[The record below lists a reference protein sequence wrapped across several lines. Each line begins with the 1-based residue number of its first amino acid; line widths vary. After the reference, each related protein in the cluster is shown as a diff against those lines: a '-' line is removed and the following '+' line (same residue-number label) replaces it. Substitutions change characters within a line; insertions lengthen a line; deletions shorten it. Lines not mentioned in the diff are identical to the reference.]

1 MATSDPLLKWREEF
15 PILAKKTYLINN
27 SLGAMPRGVYGALK
41 EYADTWAEEG
51 VEAWHRWLPQV
62 TATGDLIGAIVNAPK
77 GSVMMH
83 QNVSTLSAIVASAL
97 DFTGPR
103 NKVVYDELNFPSVHY
118 VWKEQERRGAKVELV
133 KSDDGLTVPTERLL
147 AAIDEKTV
155 AVPVSL
161 VQFRSAAIQDAKAIV
176 EKAHRVG
183 AIVVLD
189 TYQAVGTIPVDVR
202 ALDVDF
208 LVGGSVKWLCGGA
221 GAAYLYANP
230 ERTAKMKPA
239 ATGWFSH
246 AAPFAFEMGR
256 IRYAPD
262 VHRFMGGSPS
272 VPALYAARSGY
283 EIIAK
288 VGIPAIRE
296 KSQRQTKRLLEK
308 ALEMGLEVN
317 SPRDGEIRGGTVV
330 VDFPGAE
337 AACAELVKRKFV
349 VDYRK
354 PSTSVL
360 GTPLK
365 GGIRISP
372 HFYNSDDECDAVLAE
387 IADLRKRGPSSTTTP
402 LGF

>member
-1 MATSDPLLKWREEF
+1 MADPLLKWREEF

-41 EYADTWAEEG
+41 EYADTWAEDG
-51 VEAWHRWLPQV
+51 VEAWHHWLPLV
-62 TATGDLIGAIVNAPK
+62 TATGDLVGTIINAPK
-77 GSVMMH
+77 GTVMMH
-83 QNVSTLSAIVASAL
+83 QNVSTLSAILASAL
-97 DFTGPR
+97 DFSGAR
-103 NKVVYDELNFPSVHY
+103 NKIVYDELNFPSVHY

-155 AVPVSL
+155 VVPISL
-161 VQFRSAAIQDAKAIV
+161 VQFRSAAIQDAKAVI
-176 EKAHRVG
+176 EKAHKVG

-189 TYQAVGTIPVDVR
+189 TYQAVGTIPVDVQ

-208 LVGGSVKWLCGGA
+208 LVGGSVKWLCAGA

-230 ERTAKMKPA
+230 ERTRALEPS

-272 VPALYAARSGY
+272 VPALYAARTGY

-296 KSQRQTKRLLEK
+296 KSKRQTKRILEK

-330 VDFPGAE
+330 ADLPGGE
-337 AACAELVKRKFV
+337 AVCAELVMRKFV

-372 HFYNSDDECDAVLAE
+372 HFYNSDEECDAVLAE
-387 IADLRKRGPSSTTTP
+387 IAELRKKGPSTTSSP

>member
-1 MATSDPLLKWREEF
+1 MSDPLLKWREEF
-15 PILAKKTYLINN
+15 PILASKTYLINN

-41 EYADTWAEEG
+41 EYADTWAEDG
-51 VEAWHRWLPQV
+51 VEAWHEWLPQV
-62 TATGDLIGAIVNAPK
+62 TATGDLIGAIINAPK

-97 DFTGPR
+97 DFRGPR

-118 VWKEQERRGAKVELV
+118 VWKEQERRGASVQLV

-147 AAIDEKTV
+147 AAIDEKTLV
-155 AVPVSL
+155 VPVSL

-230 ERTAKMKPA
+230 ERTKAMEPA

-272 VPALYAARSGY
+272 VPALYAARTGY

-288 VGIPAIRE
+288 VGLPAIRE
-296 KSQRQTKRLLEK
+296 KSKRQTKRLLEN

-330 VDFPGAE
+330 VDFAGAE
-337 AACAELVKRKFV
+337 AVCVELVKRKFV

-372 HFYNSDDECDAVLAE
+372 HFYNSDEECDAVLAE
-387 IADLRKRGPSSTTTP
+387 IAGIRKKGPAASSGP

>member
-1 MATSDPLLKWREEF
+1 MADALLKWREEF

-41 EYADTWAEEG
+41 DYADTWAEDG
-51 VEAWHRWLPQV
+51 VEAWHKWLPLV
-62 TATGDLIGAIVNAPK
+62 TATGDLVGSIVNAPK
-77 GSVMMH
+77 GTVMMH

-97 DFTGPR
+97 DFTGAR

-133 KSDDGLTVPTERLL
+133 KSDDGLVVPTERLL

-155 AVPVSL
+155 VVPISL
-161 VQFRSAAIQDAKAIV
+161 VQFRSAAIQDAKAVI

-189 TYQAVGTIPVDVR
+189 SYQAVGTIPVDVR

-208 LVGGSVKWLCGGA
+208 LVGGSVKWLCAGA

-230 ERTAKMKPA
+230 ERTKAMEPA

-246 AAPFAFEMGR
+246 LAPFAFEMGR

-272 VPALYAARSGY
+272 VPALYAARTGY

-288 VGIPAIRE
+288 VGLAAIRE
-296 KSQRQTKRLLEK
+296 KSKRQTKRLLEK

-330 VDFPGAE
+330 ADFPGAE
-337 AACAELVKRKFV
+337 AVCAELVKRKFV

-372 HFYNSDDECDAVLAE
+372 HFYNSDEECDAVLAE
-387 IADLRKRGPSSTTTP
+387 IAEIRKKGPSTASTP

>member
-1 MATSDPLLKWREEF
+1 MSDPLLKWREEF

-41 EYADTWAEEG
+41 EYADTWAEDG
-51 VEAWHRWLPQV
+51 VEAWHDWLPMV
-62 TATGDLIGAIVNAPK
+62 TATGDLVGKIVNAPS
-77 GSVMMH
+77 GTVMMH
-83 QNVSTLSAIVASAL
+83 QNVSTLSAIIATAL
-97 DFTGPR
+97 DFTGAR

-155 AVPVSL
+155 VVPVSL

-176 EKAHRVG
+176 EKAHKVG

-189 TYQAVGTIPVDVR
+189 TYQGVGTVPVDVQ

-230 ERTAKMKPA
+230 GRTKALEPA

-272 VPALYAARSGY
+272 VPALYSARSGY

-288 VGIPAIRE
+288 VGVPAIRE
-296 KSQRQTKRLLEK
+296 KSKRQTKRLLEK

-317 SPRDGEIRGGTVV
+317 SPRDAEIRGGTVV

-337 AACAELVKRKFV
+337 AACAELVARKFV

-372 HFYNSDDECDAVLAE
+372 HFYNSDDECDAALAE
-387 IADLRKRGPSSTTTP
+387 IAEIRKKGPSSSSGP

>member
-1 MATSDPLLKWREEF
+1 MADPLLKWREEF
-15 PILAKKTYLINN
+15 PILGKKTYLINN
-27 SLGAMPRGVYGALK
+27 SLGAMPRGVWAALK
-41 EYADTWAEEG
+41 EYADTWAEDG
-51 VEAWHRWLPQV
+51 VEAWHEWLPLV
-62 TATGDLIGAIVNAPK
+62 TKTGDLIGKIVNAKP
-77 GSVMMH
+77 GTILMH
-83 QNVSTLSAIVASAL
+83 QNVSTLSAIIASAL
-97 DFTGPR
+97 DFGGKR

-118 VWKEQERRGAKVELV
+118 VWKEQERRGAKIELV

-147 AAIDEKTV
+147 DAIDERTV

-161 VQFRSAAIQDAKAIV
+161 VQFRSAAIQDATAIV

-189 TYQAVGTIPVDVR
+189 TYQGVGTVPVDVQ

-221 GAAYLYANP
+221 GACYLYAHP
-230 ERTAKMKPA
+230 ERTKALEPA
-239 ATGWFSH
+239 NAGWFSH
-246 AAPFAFEMGR
+246 EAPFAFEMGR
-256 IRYAPD
+256 IRYADD
-262 VHRFMGGSPS
+262 VHRFMGGSPG

-283 EIIAK
+283 EIVAQ
-288 VGIPAIRE
+288 VGVDAIRA
-296 KSQRQTKRLLEK
+296 KSKRQTARLFDGAK
-308 ALEMGLEVN
+308 AMGLEVN
-317 SPRDGEIRGGTVV
+317 SPAGAETRGGTVV

-337 AACAELVKRKFV
+337 AACGELVRRKFV

-372 HFYNSDDECDAVLAE
+372 HFYNSDEECDAVLAE
-387 IADLRKRGPSSTTTP
+387 IADIRKKGPSASSGP

>member
-1 MATSDPLLKWREEF
+1 MSDPLLKWREEF

-27 SLGAMPRGVYGALK
+27 SLGAMPRGVYAALK
-41 EYADTWAEEG
+41 EYADTWAEDG
-51 VEAWHRWLPQV
+51 VEAWHKWLPLV
-62 TATGDLIGAIVNAPK
+62 TATGDLVGKIFNAPK
-77 GSVMMH
+77 GTVMMH

-97 DFTGPR
+97 DFTGTR

-118 VWKEQERRGAKVELV
+118 VWKEQERRGAKLELV

-147 AAIDEKTV
+147 AAIDEKTLV
-155 AVPVSL
+155 VPISL
-161 VQFRSAAIQDAKAIV
+161 VQFRSAAIQDAKAVV
-176 EKAHRVG
+176 EKAHKVG

-189 TYQAVGTIPVDVR
+189 TYQGVGTVPVDVQ

-230 ERTAKMKPA
+230 ERTKAMEPA

-246 AAPFAFEMGR
+246 VAPFAFEMGR

-272 VPALYAARSGY
+272 VPALYSARSGY

-288 VGIPAIRE
+288 VGVGAIRE
-296 KSQRQTKRLLEK
+296 KSKRQTKRLLEK

-337 AACAELVKRKFV
+337 AVCAELVARKFV

-372 HFYNSDDECDAVLAE
+372 HFYNSDEECDATLAE
-387 IADLRKRGPSSTTTP
+387 IADIRKKGPSSSTGP